1 MKSRTDYMKQD
12 EEDKRH
18 AFLGEEAKFQSSNC
32 EIVEFLNRNNEQ
44 LGMNGPM
51 RFFLSLTYYMSF
63 VVP

>member
-1 MKSRTDYMKQD
+1 MTLRTNYMKQD
-12 EEDKRH
+12 EEDERH
-18 AFLGEEAKFQSSNC
+18 AFLGKEAKFRSSNC

-51 RFFLSLTYYMSF
+51 KFSLSLTYYMSF